1 MAIKTDMSKAY
12 DRVEWRFISQVL
24 KRLGFHDKWIT
35 LIMQCV
41 TTVSY
46 SYLINDSAYGSVIP
60 KRRIRQGDPLS
71 SYLFILCGQVLS
83 GLCQKGER
91 EGTLQGVR
99 VARNCPRVNHL
110 LFADETMFFCQTSKS
125 CYTKLKTILWEYEKA
140 SGQMIN
146 AAKSSITFSSKT
158 PEEIKRNVKD
168 HLGINNEGG
177 SGKYLG
183 LPEHFGRKKKDLFT
197 SLVDR
202 IRQRAQ
208 SLSTRRLSKAGKLT
222 MLKAVLTAVP
232 TYSMSCFELLV
243 SLCKRIQSVL
253 TRFWWDS
260 PDGSRKMCWVAWE
273 TLTKPKA
280 GGGLGLRDIQLFNQA
295 LLAKQAWRILTKPDS
310 LLARILL
317 GKYCHKKHFLDAMV
331 PATCSH
337 GWRSILHGRD
347 LLKENLGK
355 AIGNGQ
361 TTKLWKDSWI
371 STKKH
376 IKPYGPIPKEAL
388 DLTVS
393 DLLTTE
399 MTWNK
404 RRIEELLPHVAMEI
418 QLLQPS
424 LSKTEDIYIWQ
435 PLPSGTYSTRSGYY
449 VASMRKNDQRL
460 PNQGPFDWIKDV
472 WSAPCSPKMR
482 IFIWSVIQRALPFG
496 EQLQQRGIR
505 DDALCHKCKGIESA
519 MHTFFHCPFAQKAW
533 NMIPLKHV
541 VHLATGSSFRDA
553 IVAFRQAI
561 CLPPT
566 GVSNNILPWICWAI
580 WTARNLAIF
589 ENRTLSPMEVAAKGI
604 RLAREWNMAQ
614 DKDKA
619 TNNTLP
625 RLHRTPRAPIVPAKL
640 TIGKSDAAFDS
651 RLYRA
656 GFAWNFTDS
665 AGSMINQGSRTQ
677 DFVGSPLIAEALA
690 LRSAILSAVNSEFKH
705 LKMFSDNSTLVRAI
719 NNDTQVSEIFGIV
732 KNIQQM
738 TSAFVEISFSHLPRL
753 QNIDADLLA
762 KKTLRLSL

>member
-1 MAIKTDMSKAY
+1 
-12 DRVEWRFISQVL
+12 
-24 KRLGFHDKWIT
+24 
-35 LIMQCV
+35 
-41 TTVSY
+41 
-46 SYLINDSAYGSVIP
+46 
-60 KRRIRQGDPLS
+60 
-71 SYLFILCGQVLS
+71 
-83 GLCQKGER
+83 
-91 EGTLQGVR
+91 
-99 VARNCPRVNHL
+99 
-110 LFADETMFFCQTSKS
+110 
-125 CYTKLKTILWEYEKA
+125 
-140 SGQMIN
+140 
-146 AAKSSITFSSKT
+146 
-158 PEEIKRNVKD
+158 
-168 HLGINNEGG
+168 
-177 SGKYLG
+177 
-183 LPEHFGRKKKDLFT
+183 
-197 SLVDR
+197 
-202 IRQRAQ
+202 
-208 SLSTRRLSKAGKLT
+208 
-222 MLKAVLTAVP
+222 
-232 TYSMSCFELLV
+232 
-243 SLCKRIQSVL
+243 
-253 TRFWWDS
+253 
-260 PDGSRKMCWVAWE
+260 
-273 TLTKPKA
+273 
-280 GGGLGLRDIQLFNQA
+280 
-295 LLAKQAWRILTKPDS
+295 
-310 LLARILL
+310 
-317 GKYCHKKHFLDAMV
+317 MV

-355 AIGNGQ
+355 AIGNGH
-361 TTKLWKDSWI
+361 TKKLWKDSWI
-371 STKKH
+371 STKEH
-376 IKPYGPIPKEAL
+376 IKPYGPVPKEAL

-404 RRIEELLPHVAMEI
+404 RRIEELLPHVAMKI

-449 VASMRKNDQRL
+449 VASMRKNDQTL
-460 PNQGPFDWIKDV
+460 PHQGPFDWIKDV

-496 EQLQQRGIR
+496 EQLQKRGIR

-519 MHTFFHCPFAQKAW
+519 MHTFFHCPFAQKVW
-533 NMIPLKHV
+533 NLIPLKHV

-553 IVAFRQAI
+553 TVAFRQAI

-614 DKDKA
+614 DKEKA

-656 GFAWNFTDS
+656 GFAWNFTDL

-677 DFVGSPLIAEALA
+677 DFIGSPLIAEALA
-690 LRSAILSAVNSEFKH
+690 LRSAILSVVNSEFKH

-719 NNDTQVSEIFGIV
+719 NNDTQVSEIFGII
-732 KNIQQM
+732 KDIQQM

-762 KKTLRLSL
+762 KKTLCLSL